1 MSDTQDQSG
10 AVQAGGSPGAILRQ
24 ARERAGLH
32 IGALSV
38 SLKVPVKRLEA
49 LEADRFDMLPGPV
62 FVRAL
67 ALSVCRQL
75 KLDPQA
81 VLALLPDAGQPVLGV
96 EGSMSEPFRSP
107 SHRGPVR
114 SVLAVSKPAL
124 LTAFVLGLAAAMVFF
139 WPEIA
144 SWSGQNA
151 ATKAAPA
158 APSVI
163 TEQVQ
168 PVPPP
173 QKAAELASAPV
184 AAQPAPSLP
193 PSAAPLESQ
202 PSKPVESAIVLFKA
216 HKTTWVEVIGPGG
229 EVVLRR
235 LIEAGEQVPVTAAPL
250 LRVTVGN
257 VGGVTV
263 LVRGSPFDLSPIAQ
277 GNTARFEV
285 Q

>member
-10 AVQAGGSPGAILRQ
+10 AMQAGGSPGAILRQ

-75 KLDPQA
+75 RLDPQA
-81 VLALLPDAGQPVLGV
+81 VLSLLPDATQPVLSI

-107 SHRGPVR
+107 SQRGPAR
-114 SVLAVSKPAL
+114 PALAVSTPA
-124 LTAFVLGLAAAMVFF
+124 VLAALVLVVAALVVFF
-139 WPEIA
+139 WPDIT
-144 SWSGQNA
+144 SWSGQRA
-151 ATKAAPA
+151 ATKTAPA
-158 APSVI
+158 ASSVI

-168 PVPPP
+168 PALPP
-173 QKAAELASAPV
+173 QKGVEAVSGSV
-184 AAQPAPSLP
+184 AAAPAPSLP
-193 PSAAPLESQ
+193 SAAAPLEVQ
-202 PSKPVESAIVLFKA
+202 PAKPVDSAIVLFKA

-229 EVVLRR
+229 ELVLRR

-263 LVRGSPFDLSPIAQ
+263 LVRGSPFDLSPFTQ